1 MQIKSGIM
9 KVKHF
14 LIIFLAI
21 AIIATSPLYA
31 ADDDD
36 VSMLSALDIT
46 PFNEDTHVNIDG
58 VNFNVPKGYGE
69 QKDIRKDNE
78 TYNLGINKV
87 TLSNYQY
94 LNEKGDMLNLQV
106 IFING
111 KNYTMNSLK
120 PEGGEVKKTINGTE
134 GFYSETD
141 GIATFRYVQDGKS
154 VQITG
159 NKDIVPKVIA

>member
-1 MQIKSGIM
+1 MNF
-9 KVKHF
+9 KHL
-14 LIIFLAI
+14 LIIGLAI
-21 AIIATSPLYA
+21 AIISIGFVSA
-31 ADDDD
+31 ADDD
-36 VSMLSALDIT
+36 VSILSALEIT
-46 PFNEDTHVNIDG
+46 PFSEDTTVTIDG
-58 VNFNVPKGYGE
+58 IDFNIPKGYGE
-69 QKDIRKDNE
+69 QEDIRKENDTVSVGNME
-78 TYNLGINKV
+78 V

-154 VQITG
+154 VQIAG